1 MVGIGIG
8 MMGYIGL
15 VSVSC
20 LKMYDK
26 WNRAWQLLTLIGGGG
41 GAGAGLISDV
51 TRYFA
56 ASIVASVVEEWFMLT
71 RDGNQESVF
80 ASCSEDVLVIK
91 TLKFR
96 W

>member
-26 WNRAWQLLTLIGGGG
+26 WNRAWQLLTLIGGV
-41 GAGAGLISDV
+41 GA
-51 TRYFA
+51 
-56 ASIVASVVEEWFMLT
+56 
-71 RDGNQESVF
+71 
-80 ASCSEDVLVIK
+80 LVQV
-91 TLKFR
+91 
-96 W
+96 